1 MSVPMPRR
9 GIREDENT
17 IIRQECTHAFS
28 WVFSEKGAEV
38 TLYISVFLKATYDE
52 MPAACLPRLGGRH
65 GSAVARLEPDD
76 PAAAS
81 GTTHHPLPKL
91 LQLHGLFY
99 TWRTSVSDFVFG
111 FSADPGHDLLE
122 IIRKSRVASQAR
134 VDAARQVGDTVGPT
148 EAEHGSQFMQR
159 DLAVLAAEPSGGR
172 SSDVRIAA
180 TRQSRTDQAEVI
192 TNRLE
197 DGLRISCGQLTSTRK
212 RWIRQDRPG
221 QLPQPS
227 DEPLRAQHPAT
238 EGFAERR
245 GRRTLRPASTR
256 RR

>member
-1 MSVPMPRR
+1 MPIASLSCSLENGSRSRAATSCLRSGSAAAR
-9 GIREDENT
+9 GQTDLE
-17 IIRQECTHAFS
+17 
-28 WVFSEKGAEV
+28 VFVEKLLIGL
-38 TLYISVFLKATYDE
+38 T
-52 MPAACLPRLGGRH
+52 PRLR
-65 GSAVARLEPDD
+65 
-76 PAAAS
+76 
-81 GTTHHPLPKL
+81 
-91 LQLHGLFY
+91 
-99 TWRTSVSDFVFG
+99 
-111 FSADPGHDLLE
+111 DLLE

-134 VDAARQVGDTVGPT
+134 VDAARQVGDTVGPS

-159 DLAVLAAEPSGGR
+159 NLAVLAAEPGGGR

-227 DEPLRAQHPAT
+227 DEPLRARHPAT
-238 EGFAERR
+238 EGRAERR
-245 GRRTLRPASTR
+245 GRRTPQTCLHEAPVGTR
-256 RR
+256 

>member
-1 MSVPMPRR
+1 MNSAEFELRVFYTFLNILRAICSGHGYPTQRAAKTSCPCLVRPLRR
-9 GIREDENT
+9 G
-17 IIRQECTHAFS
+17 
-28 WVFSEKGAEV
+28 WVLA
-38 TLYISVFLKATYDE
+38 
-52 MPAACLPRLGGRH
+52 LGGL
-65 GSAVARLEPDD
+65 SAG
-76 PAAAS
+76 AS
-81 GTTHHPLPKL
+81 VSRGPQCQT
-91 LQLHGLFY
+91 LFLAGA
-99 TWRTSVSDFVFG
+99 SVSDFVFG
-111 FSADPGHDLLE
+111 FTADPGHDLFE

-134 VDAARQVGDTVGPT
+134 VDAARQVGDTVGPS

-159 DLAVLAAEPSGGR
+159 DLAVLAAEPGGGR

-238 EGFAERR
+238 EGRAERR
-245 GRRTLRPASTR
+245 GRRTPQTCLHEAPVGTR
-256 RR
+256 

>member
-1 MSVPMPRR
+1 MAFEPCKRSFPGKPEEWEAHRIGVV
-9 GIREDENT
+9 EDLKPE
-17 IIRQECTHAFS
+17 
-28 WVFSEKGAEV
+28 GAVELALAEQLAV
-38 TLYISVFLKATYDE
+38 KLW
-52 MPAACLPRLGGRH
+52 RLGRVVRH
-65 GSAVARLEPDD
+65 EADVTAIGQDPEVPAHDHEVSTKRGSM
-76 PAAAS
+76 S
-81 GTTHHPLPKL
+81 HPGGA
-91 LQLHGLFY
+91 QWGG
-99 TWRTSVSDFVFG
+99 SVSDFVFG

-159 DLAVLAAEPSGGR
+159 DLAVLAAEPGGGR

-238 EGFAERR
+238 EGRAERR
-245 GRRTLRPASTR
+245 GRRTPQTCLHEAPVGTR
-256 RR
+256 

>member
-1 MSVPMPRR
+1 M
-9 GIREDENT
+9 
-17 IIRQECTHAFS
+17 
-28 WVFSEKGAEV
+28 
-38 TLYISVFLKATYDE
+38 
-52 MPAACLPRLGGRH
+52 
-65 GSAVARLEPDD
+65 
-76 PAAAS
+76 
-81 GTTHHPLPKL
+81 
-91 LQLHGLFY
+91 
-99 TWRTSVSDFVFG
+99 SDFVFG
-111 FSADPGHDLLE
+111 FTADPGHDLLE
-122 IIRKSRVASQAR
+122 FIRKSRVASQAR

-159 DLAVLAAEPSGGR
+159 DLAVLAAEPGGGR

-238 EGFAERR
+238 EGRAERR
-245 GRRTLRPASTR
+245 GRRTPQTCLHEAPVGTR
-256 RR
+256 

>member
-1 MSVPMPRR
+1 M
-9 GIREDENT
+9 
-17 IIRQECTHAFS
+17 
-28 WVFSEKGAEV
+28 
-38 TLYISVFLKATYDE
+38 
-52 MPAACLPRLGGRH
+52 
-65 GSAVARLEPDD
+65 EPDD
-76 PAAAS
+76 EFKERIRRERRFAARLRLATERLEEAQRERIWANVEAHQSRLSVRQFGGSVS
-81 GTTHHPLPKL
+81 GAQRGLSVRL
-91 LQLHGLFY
+91 RGLSVRLCFWFHG
-99 TWRTSVSDFVFG
+99 RSVGGSVGGSVSDFVFG
-111 FSADPGHDLLE
+111 FTADPGHDLLE

-134 VDAARQVGDTVGPT
+134 VDAARQVGDTVGPS

-159 DLAVLAAEPSGGR
+159 DLAVLAAEPGGGR

-197 DGLRISCGQLTSTRK
+197 DGLRISCGQLTSSRK

-238 EGFAERR
+238 
-245 GRRTLRPASTR
+245 GRRKAGQVRY
-256 RR
+256 

>member
-1 MSVPMPRR
+1 MFLVSRP
-9 GIREDENT
+9 IR
-17 IIRQECTHAFS
+17 AM
-28 WVFSEKGAEV
+28 
-38 TLYISVFLKATYDE
+38 ISF
-52 MPAACLPRLGGRH
+52 
-65 GSAVARLEPDD
+65 
-76 PAAAS
+76 
-81 GTTHHPLPKL
+81 
-91 LQLHGLFY
+91 
-99 TWRTSVSDFVFG
+99 
-111 FSADPGHDLLE
+111 LE

-159 DLAVLAAEPSGGR
+159 DLAVLAAEPGGGR
-172 SSDVRIAA
+172 SSDVPIAA

-227 DEPLRAQHPAT
+227 DEPLRVQGGAASDFVF
-238 EGFAERR
+238 GFE
-245 GRRTLRPASTR
+245 TKNKV
-256 RR
+256 

>member
-1 MSVPMPRR
+1 M
-9 GIREDENT
+9 
-17 IIRQECTHAFS
+17 
-28 WVFSEKGAEV
+28 
-38 TLYISVFLKATYDE
+38 
-52 MPAACLPRLGGRH
+52 
-65 GSAVARLEPDD
+65 
-76 PAAAS
+76 
-81 GTTHHPLPKL
+81 
-91 LQLHGLFY
+91 
-99 TWRTSVSDFVFG
+99 SDFVFG
-111 FSADPGHDLLE
+111 FSDDPGHDLLLLE

-134 VDAARQVGDTVGPT
+134 VDAARQVGDTVGPS

-159 DLAVLAAEPSGGR
+159 DLAVLAAEPGGGR
-172 SSDVRIAA
+172 SSDVRIAP

-238 EGFAERR
+238 PKAARNGEG
-245 GRRTLRPASTR
+245 GGLLRPASTKR
-256 RR
+256 R